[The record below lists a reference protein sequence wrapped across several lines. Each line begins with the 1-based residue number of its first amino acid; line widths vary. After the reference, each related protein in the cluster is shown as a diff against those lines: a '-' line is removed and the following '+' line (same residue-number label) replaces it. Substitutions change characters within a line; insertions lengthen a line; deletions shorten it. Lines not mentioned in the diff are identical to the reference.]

1 MSESKPVP
9 SVAPDKLAAL
19 KLVALEGGL
28 AGEAKVSCAGLADR
42 LDASTQTASRRLQRL
57 EEAEMIERDI
67 VSDGQWVEITNSGE
81 GTLRAEFT
89 DYQQLFEGEP
99 DVTLTGQVT
108 SGMGEGRHYITL
120 SGYMRQFRDRLGYEP
135 FPGTLN
141 VELDSEGTRL
151 RGTLSALDAVA
162 IDGWEDEDR
171 TFGPAT
177 CYPVRVVTEE
187 ESYETAHAIVPKRTH
202 HDQSQME
209 LIAPDRLRDVLDLE
223 DDQQI
228 DVRLGAA
235 GPGVEEQTQTARNN

>member
-1 MSESKPVP
+1 MSESKPAP
-9 SVAPDKLAAL
+9 SVAPDRLAAL
-19 KLVALEGGL
+19 KLIALEGGL

-57 EEAEMIERDI
+57 EETKMIERDT
-67 VSDGQWVEITNSGE
+67 VSDGQWVKITNNGQK
-81 GTLRAEFT
+81 TLRAEYA

-99 DVTLTGQVT
+99 DVTLSGRVT

-120 SGYMRQFRDRLGYEP
+120 SGYMRQFRERLGYEP

-141 VELDSEGTRL
+141 VELDSESTRL
-151 RGTLSALDAVA
+151 RGTLAALDAVA
-162 IDGWEDEDR
+162 IDGWEDDDR

-177 CYPVRVVTEE
+177 CYPARIVTGEK
-187 ESYETAHAIVPKRTH
+187 SYQTAHAIIPKRTH

-209 LIAPDRLRDVLDLE
+209 LIAPDRLRDVLGLE

-228 DVRLGAA
+228 DVRFGAA
-235 GPGVEEQTQTARNN
+235 GPGVEEHTQTAGNN